1 MDHNILKGKK
11 STTFNERPICVIKA
25 CKAEGG
31 EGLKTFLYFLNFFL
45 KNQQGRE
52 RDERSEFIFKELHLI
67 NIPDKYSALL
77 SSSKAMS
84 QFF

>member
-1 MDHNILKGKK
+1 MAFPLESEGSQHFKRKK
-11 STTFNERPICVIKA
+11 TTFNERPICVIKA
-25 CKAEGG
+25 CKAEEEGG

-67 NIPDKYSALL
+67 NIPDK
-77 SSSKAMS
+77 
-84 QFF
+84 